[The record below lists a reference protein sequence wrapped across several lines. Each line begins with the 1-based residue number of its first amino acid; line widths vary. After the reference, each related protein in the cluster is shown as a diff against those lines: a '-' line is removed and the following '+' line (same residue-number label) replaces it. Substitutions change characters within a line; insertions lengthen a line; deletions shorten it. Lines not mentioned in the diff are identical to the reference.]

1 MSAPTPMTRFVTPL
15 LSAVLMLLLAVLTVD
30 PVAAQTRTLV
40 IDDGVV
46 RIDGERVS
54 DDRMPPSLNLSG
66 IQAQYQFVGI
76 SQPIVEIEG
85 RFFAV
90 TDRLQPIPEDSVRTA
105 NASVVLRNLERTS
118 PASQERASTMDL
130 QAAHQEYLS
139 DVERRSRKLYER
151 LLREH
156 QMEQQSY
163 ELARTIRRLPA
174 GPERQAQIDTLR
186 ATLNQIFDLK
196 QENRQREIEQLQRQ
210 ISELRKSLEKREEM
224 RDEMIEQRLQ
234 QLIDASALR

>member
-1 MSAPTPMTRFVTPL
+1 MKRFVTPL
-15 LSAVLMLLLAVLTVD
+15 LSVVLMLLLAVLTVD

-46 RIDGERVS
+46 RIDGERLS
-54 DDRMPPSLNLSG
+54 DDRMPPSLNLAG

-85 RFFAV
+85 QFFAV

-105 NASVVLRNLERTS
+105 NASVVLRNLKRTS
-118 PASQERASTMDL
+118 PASQERTGSEL

-186 ATLNQIFDLK
+186 ATLNRIFDLK
-196 QENRQREIEQLQRQ
+196 QENRQREIDQLQRQ
-210 ISELRKSLEKREEM
+210 ISELRQSLEKREEM
-224 RDEMIEQRLQ
+224 RNEMIEQRLQ